1 MLKRLHIENIAII
14 DRADITF
21 ENGMTVITG
30 ETGSGKSLILDAI
43 AIVFGA
49 KVSAK
54 EIVRQGQEK
63 AVIELW
69 VELNAR
75 QAEKELFQRILG
87 TAELELNDELELL
100 ISREFTGKGSRSR
113 INGIPVAREIVEQIR
128 PFILDLHGQHELT
141 SLFECDSQRDF
152 LDALGDLKCQT
163 LKKEVTE
170 TYQRYLQ
177 IKTKIDEIKNNQ
189 QQWLQQKDF
198 LTFQCQ
204 ELEEAQLSDPQ
215 EDVLLQEKRQRL
227 THLDRIERNTAEAA
241 FWCGS
246 DSTVIEGLEKIQA
259 LLGGID
265 GFDPALLP
273 ISEAF
278 DCIYEQVRQ
287 LSNDLTRYHSS
298 LDMDPEQLD
307 SIVSRLDTLERLKRK
322 YGPTLPD
329 VFSTYEVLHCKLQN
343 LINFESD
350 IDTLLATLD
359 HLETTLTNVSLELTE
374 ARKIL
379 AKRLEKGLL
388 QELKILSLPAV
399 RFEVSFEQTVFSAN
413 GKDHITFMFSANPG
427 EPLRPLA
434 KVASGGELSRV
445 LLGLKVVTAAKEG
458 TPTLIFDEIDTG
470 ISGSTA
476 KSMAKK
482 LKTLSKDVQ
491 VLAITHQPVIAA
503 IADHHWHVEKKLKS
517 KSVLV
522 RIESLQM
529 ETERLKI
536 LSRMID
542 GTDKALD
549 MAAKLRSHSL

>member
-14 DRADITF
+14 EQADISF
-21 ENGMTVITG
+21 GNGMTVITG

-43 AIVFGA
+43 AMVFGA

-54 EIVRQGQEK
+54 EVVKQGQDK
-63 AVIELW
+63 AVIELL
-69 VELNAR
+69 VELSDQ
-75 QAEKELFQRILG
+75 QAKKELFQKIMES
-87 TAELELNDELELL
+87 AEIELVDSELL
-100 ISREFTGKGSRSR
+100 ISREFTNKGSRCR
-113 INGIPVAREIVEQIR
+113 MNGIPVAREIVEQIR

-152 LDALGDLKCQT
+152 LDALGDIKFQA
-163 LKKEVTE
+163 LKKNVTE

-177 IKTKIDEIKNNQ
+177 VKTQIDQIKNNQ

-204 ELEEAQLSDPQ
+204 ELEEANLTDPQ
-215 EDVLLQEKRQRL
+215 EDNLLQEKRQRL
-227 THLDRIERNTAEAA
+227 TYLDKIKRNTEESVY
-241 FWCGS
+241 WCNS
-246 DSTVIEGLEKIQA
+246 DSTVIEGLEKIQS
-259 LLGGID
+259 LLGAID
-265 GFDPALLP
+265 SVDPALQP
-273 ISEAF
+273 FSEAV
-278 DCIYEQVRQ
+278 DGIYEQVRQ
-287 LSNDLTRYHSS
+287 LSSDLNRYHAS
-298 LDMDPEQLD
+298 LNMDSEQLD
-307 SIVSRLDTLERLKRK
+307 EIVNRLDTLERLKRK
-322 YGPTLPD
+322 YGPTLPE
-329 VFSTYEVLHCKLQN
+329 VFSTYEALHLKLQN

-350 IDTLLATLD
+350 IETLLATLD

-374 ARKIL
+374 SRKTL

-399 RFEVSFEQTVFSAN
+399 RFEVMFEQTIFSVS
-413 GKDHITFMFSANPG
+413 GRDHVTFMFSANPG

-458 TPTLIFDEIDTG
+458 TPTLVFDEIDTG

-476 KSMAKK
+476 KAMAKK
-482 LKTLSKDVQ
+482 LKDLSNDVQ

-503 IADHHWHVEKKLKS
+503 VADHHWHVEKKLKA
-517 KSVLV
+517 KSVTV
-522 RIESLQM
+522 QIESLQI
-529 ETERLKI
+529 ETERLKA

-542 GTDKALD
+542 GTEKALD
-549 MAAKLRSHSL
+549 VAAQLRKT